1 MVKTA
6 AMLMVVLCAAAFGVY
21 SMQSRQPRSTTDHTE
36 AMNSTKRDTATL
48 ASGCFW
54 CVEAVFQNLNGV
66 ESVVSGYSGGETDH
80 PTYKAVCEG
89 TTGHA
94 EACQIT
100 FDPGII
106 SFAELLE
113 VFWKTH
119 DPTTLNRQG
128 GDVGTQYRSAIFYHS
143 NEQRTEAEEYMKQL
157 NDAGTFGA
165 PIVTEI
171 SPYRNF
177 FKAEDY
183 HQNYFNENGMEP
195 YCLFVVRPKVEKFKK
210 LFGGKLKK

>member
-1 MVKTA
+1 MKPAITVPA
-6 AMLMVVLCAAAFGVY
+6 LVFAAALGIALMQPDGPRTQMKAND
-21 SMQSRQPRSTTDHTE
+21 SMAPS
-36 AMNSTKRDTATL
+36 KLDTATL

-66 ESVVSGYSGGETDH
+66 ASVISGYSGGDVAN
-80 PTYKAVCEG
+80 PTYKAVCDG

-100 FDPGII
+100 FDPAVIPF
-106 SFAELLE
+106 SELLE

-128 GDVGTQYRSAIFYHS
+128 NDVGTQYRSAIFYHTG
-143 NEQRTEAEEYMKQL
+143 EQHSVAEEYKKQL
-157 NDAGTFGA
+157 DASGTFGA

-171 SPYRNF
+171 SPYKNF
-177 FKAEDY
+177 YKAEAY
-183 HQNYFNENGMEP
+183 HQSYFNENGLDP
-195 YCLFVVRPKVEKFKK
+195 YCLFVIRPKVEKFKK
-210 LFGGKLKK
+210 MFGEKLKK